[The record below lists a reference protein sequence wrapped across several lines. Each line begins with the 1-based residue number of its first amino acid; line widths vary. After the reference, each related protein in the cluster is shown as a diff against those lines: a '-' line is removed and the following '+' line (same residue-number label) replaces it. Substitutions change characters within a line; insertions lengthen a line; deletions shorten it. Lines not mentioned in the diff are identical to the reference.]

1 MKYGVI
7 VFFLICCGGIG
18 IRAQEAPSPEN
29 RISPSTPQTS
39 APRTAP
45 VPGATAPAAQD
56 PMLRDWN
63 QRIAAA
69 AQTQAGQ
76 AGDVGDDY
84 RIGPEDLIDVAVFQV
99 PEMSGT
105 VRVSARGEISLP
117 LLGVVKVAGL
127 TPRGLE
133 LLLQDTL
140 RLTYLNDPHVGVLIR
155 EMHSHPVSVFGA
167 VNKPGVFQVSGTKT
181 LLEILALS
189 EGLSQD
195 AGDTVLIMRN
205 AGAQGGSEAS
215 NASAGATGTEWQ
227 ESGASSPPGPT
238 TNKGTTKVNLKDLL
252 ESGDPLY
259 NVLVYPLDT
268 VTVTRA
274 GIVYVIGDVH
284 RPGGFVLK
292 TNENIS
298 VLQALALAE
307 GLQYTS
313 KKSAARII
321 RTDKASGQRTEIAVD
336 LDKILGGKATD
347 QILQP
352 NDVLFVPN
360 SAARSILRGG
370 TQTVLSTLSGIIIWR
385 R

>member
-1 MKYGVI
+1 MKHGVV
-7 VFFLICCGGIG
+7 VFFLICGGG
-18 IRAQEAPSPEN
+18 TGTLAQEAPSPES
-29 RISPSTPQTS
+29 RVSPSTPQTA
-39 APRTAP
+39 APRAAP
-45 VPGATAPAAQD
+45 VPGAPDATLQ
-56 PMLRDWN
+56 DWN
-63 QRIAAA
+63 QQIAA
-69 AQTQAGQ
+69 AGQ
-76 AGDVGDDY
+76 AGSLAEDY

-105 VRVSARGEISLP
+105 VRVSAGGEISLP
-117 LLGVVKVAGL
+117 LLGVVQVAGL
-127 TPRGLE
+127 TPGGLE
-133 LLLQDTL
+133 LLLQDAL
-140 RLTYLNDPHVGVLIR
+140 RLTYLNDPHVGVFIR

-189 EGLSQD
+189 EGLAQD
-195 AGDTVLIMRN
+195 AGDSVLIMRSARAPGGGQAGSAP
-205 AGAQGGSEAS
+205 AGA
-215 NASAGATGTEWQ
+215 AGAEWQ
-227 ESGASSPPGPT
+227 EAGVSSLPGPPT
-238 TNKGTTKVNLKDLL
+238 EAGTTKVNLKDLL
-252 ESGDPLY
+252 ESGNPRY
-259 NVLVYPLDT
+259 NVPVYPLDT

-307 GLQYTS
+307 GLMSTS

-336 LDKILGGKATD
+336 LGQILGGKATD
-347 QILQP
+347 PILQP

-360 SAARSILRGG
+360 STARSILKGG
-370 TQTVLSTLSGIIIWR
+370 AQTVLSTLSGILIWR

>member
-1 MKYGVI
+1 MKHGVM
-7 VFFLICCGGIG
+7 VFFLICWGGTG
-18 IRAQEAPSPEN
+18 TLAQEAPSPEN
-29 RISPSTPQTS
+29 QVSPSAPQTA

-45 VPGATAPAAQD
+45 VGGATASAAQD
-56 PMLRDWN
+56 PTLREWN

-69 AQTQAGQ
+69 QAQAGQ
-76 AGDVGDDY
+76 AGSAADDY
-84 RIGPEDLIDVAVFQV
+84 RIGPEDLIDVAVFQA
-99 PEMSGT
+99 PEISGT
-105 VRVSARGEISLP
+105 VRVSAGGEISLS

-140 RLTYLNDPHVGVLIR
+140 RRTYLNDPHVGVFIR

-167 VNKPGVFQVSGTKT
+167 VNRPGVFQVSGTKT

-195 AGDTVLIMRN
+195 AGDSVLIMRSPSVP
-205 AGAQGGSEAS
+205 GGSEAS
-215 NASAGATGTEWQ
+215 RVPAGATGAEWQ
-227 ESGASSPPGPT
+227 EAGASSLPGPPT
-238 TNKGTTKVNLKDLL
+238 EAGTTKVNLKDLL
-252 ESGDPLY
+252 ESGNPRY

-274 GIVYVIGDVH
+274 GIVYVIGDVN

-307 GLQYTS
+307 GLMSTS

-321 RTDKASGQRTEIAVD
+321 RTDKASGQRSEIAVD
-336 LDKILGGKATD
+336 LGKILGGKATD
-347 QILQP
+347 PILQP
-352 NDVLFVPN
+352 NDVLFVPK
-360 SAARSILRGG
+360 STARDVLNRGA
-370 TQTVLSTLSGIIIWR
+370 QTVLSTLSGIIIWR

>member
-1 MKYGVI
+1 MKHGVV
-7 VFFLICCGGIG
+7 VFFLIYCWGTWTL
-18 IRAQEAPSPEN
+18 AQEAPSPEN
-29 RISPSTPQTS
+29 QVSPSAPQRS
-39 APRTAP
+39 P
-45 VPGATAPAAQD
+45 VRGATAPVAQD
-56 PMLRDWN
+56 STLREWN
-63 QRIAAA
+63 QQIAAA
-69 AQTQAGQ
+69 AQAQAGQ
-76 AGDVGDDY
+76 AGSVADDY

-105 VRVSARGEISLP
+105 VRVTAGGEISLP

-127 TPRGLE
+127 TPGGLE

-140 RLTYLNDPHVGVLIR
+140 RLTYLNDPHVGVFIR

-167 VNKPGVFQVSGTKT
+167 VNRPGVFQVSGTKT
-181 LLEILALS
+181 LLEILSLS

-195 AGDTVLIMRN
+195 AGDTVLIMR
-205 AGAQGGSEAS
+205 GASAPGGSEAS
-215 NASAGATGTEWQ
+215 NAPAGATGAEWQ
-227 ESGASSPPGPT
+227 ESGASALPGPPPDA
-238 TNKGTTKVNLKDLL
+238 GTTKVNLKDLL
-252 ESGDPLY
+252 ESGNPRY

-274 GIVYVIGDVH
+274 GIVYVIGDVN

-307 GLQYTS
+307 GLMSTS
-313 KKSAARII
+313 KKNAARII

-336 LDKILGGKATD
+336 LGKILGGKATD
-347 QILQP
+347 PILQP

-360 SAARSILRGG
+360 STARTMLNRGS
-370 TQTVLSTLSGIIIWR
+370 QTILSTLSGILIWR

>member
-1 MKYGVI
+1 MKQGAV
-7 VFFLICCGGIG
+7 VFLLICSWGTWTL
-18 IRAQEAPSPEN
+18 AQEALSPEKQV
-29 RISPSTPQTS
+29 SPSTPQMA
-39 APRTAP
+39 APRAAP
-45 VPGATAPAAQD
+45 VLGATAPAAQD
-56 PMLRDWN
+56 STLREWN

-69 AQTQAGQ
+69 AQAQAGQ
-76 AGDVGDDY
+76 AGSANDDY

-105 VRVSARGEISLP
+105 VRVSAGGEISLP
-117 LLGVVKVAGL
+117 LLGVAKVAGL
-127 TPRGLE
+127 TPGGLE

-140 RLTYLNDPHVGVLIR
+140 RLTYLNDPHVGVFIR

-167 VNKPGVFQVSGTKT
+167 VNRPGVFQVSGTKT
-181 LLEILALS
+181 LLEILSLS

-195 AGDTVLIMRN
+195 AGDTVLIMRGSS
-205 AGAQGGSEAS
+205 APGGAEAS
-215 NASAGATGTEWQ
+215 NAPAGATGAEWQ
-227 ESGASSPPGPT
+227 EAGASSLPGPPT
-238 TNKGTTKVNLKDLL
+238 DAGTTKVNLKDLL
-252 ESGDPLY
+252 ESGNPRY

-274 GIVYVIGDVH
+274 GIVYVIGDVN

-307 GLQYTS
+307 GLMSTS

-321 RTDKASGQRTEIAVD
+321 RTDKASGQRAEIAVD
-336 LDKILGGKATD
+336 LGKILGGKATD
-347 QILQP
+347 PILQP
-352 NDVLFVPN
+352 NDVLFVPK
-360 SAARSILRGG
+360 STARDVMNRA
-370 TQTVLSTLSGIIIWR
+370 TQTAISTLSGIIIWR